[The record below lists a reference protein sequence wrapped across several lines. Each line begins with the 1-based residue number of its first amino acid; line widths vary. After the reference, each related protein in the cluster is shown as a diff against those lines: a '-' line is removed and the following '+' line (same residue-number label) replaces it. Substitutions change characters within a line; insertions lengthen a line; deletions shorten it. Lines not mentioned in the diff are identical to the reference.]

1 VALVNGPEGL
11 RLPKTDSRLEEVE
24 GISRNNRLNFVDMKG
39 GADINWC
46 VTIGF

>member
-11 RLPKTDSRLEEVE
+11 YSPKTDIEEVE
-24 GISRNNRLNFVDMKG
+24 GITRNNGLNFVDMKG

-46 VTIGF
+46 MTNVGF